1 MANSRLRRALRGRVI
16 ESEAL
21 DRLLEDVRS
30 GRSATLVV
38 RGEAGVG
45 KTALLDDK
53 FSSVPGL
60 RVATVVGVESE
71 MELPFAGM
79 HQLCGQMLDG
89 VDRLP
94 DPQRGAL
101 HAAFGMAAG
110 ASPDRFFVGL
120 AVLSLLSGEA
130 EQEPLLCVVDDA
142 QWLDRA
148 SSQALAFVARRLVA
162 ESVGIVF
169 SMRKL
174 EDDFVGLPE
183 LVVEGLDDEDS
194 RALLHSVLGGPMD
207 PGMRDW
213 IVAETRGNPLALLEF
228 PRGLTMSEMAG
239 GFGLPGVRPLS
250 GRIEESFASR
260 VEALPGDTQR
270 LLLVAAAEQAGDA
283 ALLWQA
289 AKALGIDRRAAAVAE
304 DARLIEFGPPVRFR
318 HPLVRS
324 AVYRV
329 ASIGARQEVHRA
341 LADATDGGVDPD
353 RRAWYGAC
361 ATSTPDESVAAE
373 LEQSAGRA
381 QTRGG
386 IAAAAAFLERAEALT
401 VDPELRAS
409 RLIAAAEAKLAAGA
423 PDDALR
429 LISAADSGPHDDLQR
444 ARLERLR
451 ARVAF
456 GRSRGS
462 SAPPVLLTAARRL
475 QTLDPLMARD
485 TYLEA
490 LGAAIL
496 AGRSGGENGVA
507 EAARAALDAP
517 DAPEPP
523 RAVDLLLDGL
533 ATRFTDGYEAGVKP
547 LGRALSAFLEEDAR
561 PEADIAHSLACRVAP
576 DLWDDETWYELT
588 SRQARVARDTGALS
602 LLPIVATYRAG
613 VHVHAGEFAAASELI
628 HEADVITDSTGNT
641 PFMYTSL
648 VLAAWRGDEAHAS
661 ELINASVTDA
671 TLRGEGRAISLANYA
686 AAVLN
691 NGLGE
696 YRAALDAAEHA
707 SLYDDLGLFAWAQCE
722 LVEAAAR
729 SDEPDLARTALNRL
743 SPRTRAAATNWALGT
758 EARSRALLSVGAEAE
773 SLYQEALKRLAR
785 SRMTAHLARAHLVY
799 GEWLRRERR
808 RSDARVQLR
817 SAHGLLEGMGARAFA
832 LRAERELLATGEHAR
847 KRSDATR
854 DDLTPQESQIARLAR
869 DGLSNPEIGAQ
880 LFISPRT
887 VQYHLHKV
895 FTKLAINSRT
905 QLHLALP
912 ADRAGSV

>member
-1 MANSRLRRALRGRVI
+1 V
-16 ESEAL
+16 L
-21 DRLLEDVRS
+21 DELLEAVRGGQS
-30 GRSATLVV
+30 RVLVV
-38 RGEAGVG
+38 RGEPGVG
-45 KTALLDDK
+45 KSALLEHVDLQASG
-53 FSSVPGL
+53 F
-60 RVATVVGVESE
+60 RVARAAGVESE
-71 MELPFAGM
+71 MELPFAGL

-94 DPQRGAL
+94 GPQRGAL

-110 ASPDRFFVGL
+110 APPDRFFVGL
-120 AVLSLLSGEA
+120 AVLALLSGEP
-130 EQEPLLCVVDDA
+130 EQQPLLCIVDDA

-162 ESVGIVF
+162 ESVAIVF
-169 SMRKL
+169 AMREL

-183 LVVEGLDDEDS
+183 LVVDGLDDEDS
-194 RALLHSVLGGPMD
+194 RALLRSVVGGPMD
-207 PGMRDW
+207 RRVRDR
-213 IVAETRGNPLALLEF
+213 IVAETRGNPLALLEL
-228 PRGLTMSEMAG
+228 PHGLTMSEMAG
-239 GFGLPGVRPLS
+239 GFGIPGVRPIS

-260 VEALPGDTQR
+260 VEALPTDTQR

-283 ALLWQA
+283 GLLWQA
-289 AKALGIDRRAAAVAE
+289 AKALGIDGRAATAAE
-304 DARLIEFGPPVRFR
+304 EARLIEFGPPVRFR

-341 LADATDGGVDPD
+341 LADATDGSVDPD
-353 RRAWYGAC
+353 RRAWYRAR
-361 ATSTPDESVAAE
+361 ATNTPDESVAAE

-381 QTRGG
+381 QRRGG
-386 IAAAAAFLERAEALT
+386 IAATAAFLERAAALT
-401 VDPELRAS
+401 VDPELHAS

-429 LISAADSGPHDDLQR
+429 LITIADGGALGDLQR
-444 ARLERLR
+444 ARLERLQ

-462 SAPPVLLTAARRL
+462 SAPPLLLTAARRL
-475 QTLDPLMARD
+475 QSLDPLMARD

-496 AGRSGGENGVA
+496 AGRSGGENGIA

-517 DAPEPP
+517 DAPRPP

-547 LGRALSAFLEEDAR
+547 LGRALSAFLDEDAR
-561 PEADIAHSLACRVAP
+561 PEADIGHSLACRVAP
-576 DLWDDETWYELT
+576 DLWDDDTWYELA

-602 LLPIVATYRAG
+602 LLPIAATYRAG
-613 VHVHAGEFAAASELI
+613 VHVHAGEFAAARELI
-628 HEADVITDSTGNT
+628 EEADIITAATGNT

-648 VLAAWRGDEAHAS
+648 VLAAWRGDRAHTS
-661 ELINASVTDA
+661 ELIDASITDA
-671 TLRGEGRAISLANYA
+671 TARGEGRAISLADYA
-686 AAVLN
+686 AAVLY

-707 SLYDDLGLFAWAQCE
+707 SQYDDLGLFAWTQCE
-722 LVEAAAR
+722 LIEAAAR
-729 SDEPDLARTALNRL
+729 SDEPDLARTALDRL
-743 SPRTRAAATNWALGT
+743 LPRTRAAATSWALGT
-758 EARSRALLSVGAEAE
+758 EAKSRALVSVGAEAE
-773 SLYQEALKRLAR
+773 NLYQEALERLAR

-808 RSDARVQLR
+808 RSDARAQLR
-817 SAHGLLEGMGARAFA
+817 RAHGLLEAMGASAFA
-832 LRAERELLATGEHAR
+832 IRAERELLATGERAR
-847 KRSDATR
+847 KRSYETR
-854 DDLTPQESQIARLAR
+854 DELTPQESQIARLAR

-895 FTKLAINSRT
+895 FTKLAINSRN